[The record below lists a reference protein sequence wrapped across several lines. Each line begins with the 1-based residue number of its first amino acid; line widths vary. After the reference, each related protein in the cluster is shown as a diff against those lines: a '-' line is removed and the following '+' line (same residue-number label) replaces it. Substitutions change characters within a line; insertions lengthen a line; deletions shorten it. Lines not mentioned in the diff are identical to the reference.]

1 MRLHRISGGTGHWPV
16 RGGNLPPQF
25 GTSRARTNAIV
36 LGAPPAGGSPA
47 GTGQWPVPPGQVR
60 ARLLDHFHL
69 TMPGSPEKPQQKDHW
84 FRDWWIYGGTS
95 KQVVLLPLIIFVIGL
110 TTQGGLWLFNMFHSS
125 GIAGTSSVVVYTSQ
139 DQIFAEPI
147 FREFTKQTGLEV
159 RAVYDSEA
167 VKTVG
172 LANRLIAEKS
182 RPQCD
187 LFWNNE
193 ELRTVQ
199 LVEAGVLAD
208 GTGRTNFAMRMRQL
222 VVRSDSITDPLVP
235 LTLDGLTNS
244 ALRGKVALAYPLFG
258 TTSAHFLALR
268 EKWGAE
274 RWDRW
279 CRALAANQPLLV
291 DGNSVV
297 VKLVAGGQ
305 ALVGLTDSD
314 DVRAMQR
321 EGKRLLALGL
331 TGDDDL
337 MIRNT
342 VALVRGGPNPDGAR
356 KLMGFL
362 SSKKAVEKMVEA
374 GAVEPESLA
383 VGEMICGDGR
393 PMIPADWSAIA
404 KSQAE
409 GMAKL
414 KEIFLR

>member
-1 MRLHRISGGTGHWPV
+1 MNES
-16 RGGNLPPQF
+16 
-25 GTSRARTNAIV
+25 S
-36 LGAPPAGGSPA
+36 
-47 GTGQWPVPPGQVR
+47 
-60 ARLLDHFHL
+60 
-69 TMPGSPEKPQQKDHW
+69 EKPQKKDRW
-84 FRDWWIYGGTS
+84 FRDWMVYGGAS
-95 KQVVLLPLIIFVIGL
+95 QLVFLMPLVLLVIGTVAAVCVRWI
-110 TTQGGLWLFNMFHSS
+110 TTGDSASS
-125 GIAGTSSVVVYTSQ
+125 ADSVVVYTSQ
-139 DQIFAEPI
+139 DQVFAEPI
-147 FREFTKQTGLEV
+147 FQEFTKQTGLKV

-172 LANRLIAEKS
+172 LANRLIAETS

-187 LFWNNE
+187 VFWNNE

-208 GTGRTNFAMRMRQL
+208 GDGRTNFAHRMRQL
-222 VVRSDSITDPLVP
+222 VVRSESITDPLVP
-235 LTLDGLTNS
+235 LTLDALTNS

-268 EKWGAE
+268 QTWGVG
-274 RWDRW
+274 RWERW

-314 DVRAMQR
+314 DIRAMQR
-321 EGKRLLALGL
+321 EGRKLLALGL
-331 TGDDDL
+331 SGGDDL
-337 MIRNT
+337 MIQNS
-342 VALVRGGPNPDGAR
+342 VALVQGGPNPEGGR
-356 KLMGFL
+356 KLLEFL
-362 SSKKAVEKMVEA
+362 GSKPVVQKLVDA
-374 GAVEPESLA
+374 GAVEPESLVA
-383 VGEMICGDGR
+383 GEMICGDGS
-393 PMIPADWSAIA
+393 PMVPANWSAIA

>member
-1 MRLHRISGGTGHWPV
+1 MAES
-16 RGGNLPPQF
+16 
-25 GTSRARTNAIV
+25 S
-36 LGAPPAGGSPA
+36 
-47 GTGQWPVPPGQVR
+47 
-60 ARLLDHFHL
+60 
-69 TMPGSPEKPQQKDHW
+69 EKPQKKDRW
-84 FRDWWIYGGTS
+84 FRDWWVYGRSSQPVILVWMFTL
-95 KQVVLLPLIIFVIGL
+95 VVGVGA
-110 TTQGGLWLFNMFHSS
+110 WLFLSLLGVSYGDSS
-125 GIAGTSSVVVYTSQ
+125 KDSVVVYTSQ
-139 DQIFAEPI
+139 DQVFSEPI
-147 FREFTKQTGLEV
+147 FQEFTKQTGLKV

-187 LFWNNE
+187 VFWNNE

-208 GTGRTNFAMRMRQL
+208 GVGRTNFAHRMRQL
-222 VVRSDSITDPLVP
+222 VIRSESITDPLVP
-235 LTLDGLTNS
+235 LTLDALTNS

-268 EKWGAE
+268 QTWGVE
-274 RWDRW
+274 RWERW

-314 DVRAMQR
+314 DIRAMQR
-321 EGKRLLALGL
+321 EGRKLLALGL
-331 TGDDDL
+331 SGGDDL
-337 MIRNT
+337 MIQNS
-342 VALVRGGPNPDGAR
+342 VALVQGGPNPEGGR
-356 KLMGFL
+356 KLLEFL
-362 SSKKAVEKMVEA
+362 ASKPVVQKLVDA
-374 GAVEPESLA
+374 GAVEPESLVA
-383 VGEMICGDGR
+383 GEMICGDGS
-393 PMIPADWSAIA
+393 PMVPTNWSAIA

-409 GMAKL
+409 GMARL